1 MTEKQPLAQQ
11 VCLSLLLLCNLL
23 LLTGCNNDSPTAK
36 FDNYLSRLARGLEQP
51 TPTLNIDWTWWQ
63 YPSRSARWIT
73 PQDIR
78 LNFLAILSIK
88 HCHSLTQRIAE
99 RNSALGKVMPITQ
112 QAIYERQLLP
122 ELSACLQHPESTSAE
137 LRETLRQWMTVKQ
150 AQLPSIYWNALYNS
164 SEMLHHFSLATPPLS
179 DHPPSLTP
187 TLQAL
192 SYLTTFSQQRDTPI
206 QDVHMLSQQLNQ
218 HLQKLQ
224 QRATGGELIRASV
237 LANTM
242 LKKANQLM
250 TAVSVQQICPQ
261 HRPTPQAR
269 ILSQVLQ
276 KFYLQQVQPYLAQ
289 LSQQLNQWQIAH
301 QHLLKTLPHE
311 NIPPA
316 MKQFIAKTV
325 ADNTGLHATLK
336 QQTTRHIAYWKQIL
350 KQCAIPVSSLR
361 RHSS

>member
-1 MTEKQPLAQQ
+1 MTGKRQYAQT
-11 VCLSLLLLCNLL
+11 CLSLLLLCSLL
-23 LLTGCNNDSPTAK
+23 LLAGCNNNSPTAK
-36 FDNYLSRLARGLEQP
+36 FDNYVARLARALEQP
-51 TPTLNIDWTWWQ
+51 TPSLNIDWTLWQ
-63 YPSRSARWIT
+63 YPRRSVRWIA

-122 ELSACLQHPESTSAE
+122 ELSACLKHPESTSAE

-150 AQLPSIYWNALYNS
+150 AQLPSTYWNALYNS
-164 SEMLHHFSLATPPLS
+164 SEMLHHFSLATPPLAEQ
-179 DHPPSLTP
+179 PPSLTP

-206 QDVHMLSQQLNQ
+206 PDVQMLTLQLNQ

-237 LANTM
+237 LANTL

-250 TAVSVQQICPQ
+250 ATVSAQQICPQ
-261 HRPTPQAR
+261 HRPTPKSR

-276 KFYLQQVQPYLAQ
+276 KFYLQQIQPYLAQ

-301 QHLLKTLPHE
+301 QNLLNT
-311 NIPPA
+311 IPDEHIPA
-316 MKQFIAKTV
+316 TMNQFIAKTV
-325 ADNTGLHATLK
+325 AENTGLHAMLK

-350 KQCAIPVSSLR
+350 KQCAISVNSLQ
-361 RHSS
+361 HANL